1 MLLFLSR
8 KLKHNDAKIQDLE
21 IKITIDR
28 AEVIYMKA
36 QLSIVRTV
44 CNQAFSYDYDL
55 ELECLGSF
63 LVELTSLNLEDLN
76 PNPISQQQLN
86 PTGSQ

>member
-8 KLKHNDAKIQDLE
+8 KLKDNDAKIQDLE
-21 IKITIDR
+21 IKIIIDR

-36 QLSIVRTV
+36 QLSIVKTV
-44 CNQAFSYDYDL
+44 CNQAFGYNYGP
-55 ELECLGSF
+55 ELECLRSF
-63 LVELTSLNLEDLN
+63 LVELTSLNIEDLN
-76 PNPISQQQLN
+76 PYPISQQQLN